1 MRKNFLLVFLLALLP
16 LAGWA
21 QTKGDIEIRK
31 VVDGEETAVTAPLE
45 YNENGYQL
53 VVYKFDGP
61 GDGQWTKVG
70 NPSWA
75 YCETADGNFTTLA
88 TTQFKTAGYY
98 KAHAGG
104 ANASWSD
111 PIQILPKTTQGDDP
125 STPVAG
131 DETYKEVQVKGI
143 SGVEMPWGGEIE
155 MTEDNAINV
164 ISLVGLELNTQEDA
178 LKKAIIVKL
187 KVNNAAQLKTF
198 NVGTYPYSLGLKY
211 SSEEDLAAAIE
222 AGEESENY
230 GTYNTVI
237 VDGVEYKI
245 SPIDDAEVNIV
256 KAKNELTYI
265 DDELALQALTLTYNG
280 DPQNLVG
287 LPVVEDGQPAIK
299 PATIGG
305 VEYFML
311 TKAAYDALVAATENP
326 APANP
331 AQYEIPEGAT
341 WSETIPQGTAVGFYY
356 IWARAAETGNYTGSE
371 PAYVGAAEIQ
381 AAAPIFAG
389 TINIDE
395 KYFRT
400 PRRGNVQN
408 WKRLYFEDLTK
419 NNLNPPTGSY
429 TVKLNKDAAAETVE
443 KAGDVTY
450 WLLTGLEVDGET
462 VYGNAIE
469 ISNNRRWNNFNFE
482 TGKYRVVAAYN
493 GNDHFG
499 KVEYAASKV
508 YADFEVVR
516 PTVTIQTTPN
526 PYMLAYGT
534 DATFGYEATFE
545 EGAWEATLNDPLV
558 SYNWYSDE
566 ACEHQLYFN
575 GDVPVGNYYVK
586 VDGEFEVQGFDVEI
600 LPAKVTVLAG
610 EIYAN
615 IEDQELVYGQTL
627 PLTLTY
633 VSGAYAPESDEID
646 AFEETI
652 WGDGSLQAKNV
663 ETKEEFDLYRWS
675 TGSGFN
681 RTYHT
686 TLLPVGTWE
695 VSMEVS
701 GVNNQLIVSK
711 GTWTVTPKDIT
722 NEDFN
727 NPRVAG
733 MGGTWDLSMTYTS
746 EQLVPGE
753 EELEGKFTYSDQAT
767 MFNPYPYELETLVYG
782 KDFEVINPGE
792 NINAGEG
799 AGTFTVK
806 GIGNYTGEKEL
817 TFDIAKAPLYVNPIA
832 ATWKIDTEEPNDTY
846 AIDWDSET
854 GIKQQLK
861 KFKNDRNGK
870 LDLTTANGFK
880 DLAVKR
886 IVGATAG
893 EYAEGV
899 KAYLPEDAAP
909 ADNYE
914 FIFGTAPLTIEKGLL
929 QLKMADLTTTYD
941 GTNKPAYNFGDLEL
955 VGPENLNPILVE
967 DDNWWNILKVD
978 EEKAD
983 QIKKTDDLVAD
994 ANGRYNAGTYT
1005 ITYEI
1010 PEGTFYATNY
1020 EVEIV
1025 EPTTATLTVEPA
1037 EIEISARDYSVRF
1050 REFLD
1055 EEGKIDQDKID
1066 AYIAS
1071 ITTKTVGE
1079 GDDAVT
1085 EVNDAAVRIRPR
1097 GGLKAG
1103 DAVKDVVAEIQ
1114 IAGIVAGENA
1124 ITVVAAEN
1132 PNYTITTVD
1141 GTLTVIAR
1149 RGITLFSEDDVKE
1162 LNDDDEWVVTEPG
1175 DMTTLN
1181 TYNNQPVQWVN
1192 VYIKQP
1198 SVKKNGEETPIAWNA
1213 DQWYSLVF
1221 PFDVTVREV
1230 SNAFGYAI
1238 VNIADPDATT
1248 EKNVMF
1254 KLQKITDV
1262 IPANTPFCLKTD
1274 EDIDT
1279 SGEGYLLEFD
1289 GVRYIQLPEGG
1300 KPSVLIEDPASLG
1313 YTFDGTYE
1321 TMTIDNSLSY
1331 LRFLYN
1337 DGWKY
1342 VGKTSSTAFTLKP
1355 YTGYVN
1361 LGESNAARNVTFT
1374 FEEADGTTTSIDAV
1388 DFMSGKTNVD
1398 AEGVYNLNG
1407 IKLQGAP
1414 TQKGVYIQKGQKVI
1428 VK

>member
-16 LAGWA
+16 LVGWA
-21 QTKGDIEIRK
+21 QDYEITFYSADDPDNAITQMDYTGEALDVVIMGHKKGGNHEAEELQLTGADKATVLFSTDGTLANLQTVTEFKEIGTYYVTHEIELAPGPDGEKINEVGTFT
-31 VVDGEETAVTAPLE
+31 VVDPDAPAE
-45 YNENGYQL
+45 
-53 VVYKFDGP
+53 
-61 GDGQWTKVG
+61 
-70 NPSWA
+70 
-75 YCETADGNFTTLA
+75 
-88 TTQFKTAGYY
+88 
-98 KAHAGG
+98 
-104 ANASWSD
+104 
-111 PIQILPKTTQGDDP
+111 
-125 STPVAG
+125 PVA
-131 DETYKEVQVKGI
+131 ETWKEVQVKNL
-143 SGVEMPWGGEIE
+143 SSATMPYGGEVDMSPE
-155 MTEDNAINV
+155 NAINV

-187 KVNNAAQLKTF
+187 KINEAAQLKTY

-211 SSEEDLAAAIE
+211 NSNEEVV
-222 AGEESENY
+222 AGEEDPEAY
-230 GTYNTVI
+230 GDYNTV
-237 VDGVEYKI
+237 VLGDVTYKI
-245 SPIDDAEVNIV
+245 SPIDGGYVTIV
-256 KAKNELTYI
+256 KGQNELTFI
-265 DDELALQALTLTYNG
+265 DDELALQALTQTYNG
-280 DPQNLVG
+280 QLQDLVG
-287 LPVVEDGQPAIK
+287 LPEVEEGEDPIK
-299 PATIGG
+299 PATLGG

-311 TKAAYDALVAATENP
+311 TKAQYEALENKP
-326 APANP
+326 ADPAE
-331 AQYEIPEGAT
+331 YEIPEDAT
-341 WSETIPQGTAVGFYY
+341 WSEVNVIPQAMPVGSYY
-356 IWARAAETGNYTGSE
+356 VWARAAETANYEGSD
-371 PAYVGAAEIQ
+371 PVYVGEAKIE

-389 TINIDE
+389 TINIDK

-400 PRRGNVQN
+400 PRSGNVQN

-419 NNLNPPTGSY
+419 NNLNPPTGTF
-429 TVKLNKDAAAETVE
+429 TVKLNENAEAETV
-443 KAGDVTY
+443 KADEVTY
-450 WLLTGLEVDGET
+450 YLQQGQEVDGEVT
-462 VYGNAIE
+462 YDNSRTIE
-469 ISNNRRWNNFNFE
+469 IGGRGWNRFDFDL
-482 TGKYRVVAAYN
+482 GYYRIIAAFN

-499 KVEYAASKV
+499 AVDYTASTV
-508 YADFEVVR
+508 TAEFQVVR

-534 DATFGYEATFE
+534 DAEFGYEPKFE

-566 ACEHQLYFN
+566 ACENQLLVN

-586 VDGEFEVQGFDVEI
+586 VDGDFEVRGFEIDI
-600 LPAKVTVLAG
+600 LPAQVIVAAG

-615 IEDQELVYGQTL
+615 IEDKTLVYGETL

-633 VSGAYAPESDEID
+633 VRGAYAPESDEID
-646 AFEETI
+646 DFEETI
-652 WGDGSLQAKNV
+652 WGNGALVAKNV
-663 ETKEEFDLYRWS
+663 ETKEEIELYRWA
-675 TGSGFN
+675 TGYGMN
-681 RTYHT
+681 RVYHT

-695 VSMEVS
+695 VSKAPQE
-701 GVNNQLIVSK
+701 GNNLLIVSK

-722 NEDFN
+722 NADFN

-733 MGGTWDLSMTYTS
+733 LGGTWSLSMTYTS

-753 EELEGKFTYSDQAT
+753 EELEGKFTYSDEAT
-767 MFNPYPYELETLVYG
+767 MFNPFPYELETLVYG
-782 KDFEVINPGE
+782 EDFEVINPGE

-817 TFDIAKAPLYVNPIA
+817 TFDIAKAPLFVNPIA
-832 ATWKIDTEEPNDTY
+832 ATWKLDTPEPNDTY

-886 IVGATAG
+886 IVGENAG
-893 EYAEGV
+893 ENAEGV
-899 KAYLPEDAAP
+899 IAYLPEDAAP

-929 QLKMADLTTTYD
+929 QLKMAAQKATYN
-941 GTNKPAYNFGDLEL
+941 GTNKPVYNLGSFEL
-955 VGPENLNPILVE
+955 AGPENLNPILVE
-967 DDNWWNILKVD
+967 DDNWQMIVKTN
-978 EEKAD
+978 EEKAE
-983 QIKKTDDLVAD
+983 QIKITDNLEEGKDAD
-994 ANGRYNAGTYT
+994 GRYPAGEYT

-1010 PEGTFYATNY
+1010 PKGTFYATNY
-1020 EVEIV
+1020 EIEIV

-1037 EIEISARDYSVRF
+1037 EITITARDYTVRF

-1055 EEGKIDQDKID
+1055 EDGKIDQEKID

-1071 ITTKTVGE
+1071 ITTKTVEGE
-1079 GDDAVT
+1079 TV
-1085 EVNDAAVRIRPR
+1085 VNDEAVRISPR
-1097 GGLKAG
+1097 DGLKAG

-1114 IAGIVAGENA
+1114 VAGIVAGENA
-1124 ITVVAAEN
+1124 ITVIPAEN
-1132 PNYTITTVD
+1132 PNYAITTVD
-1141 GTLTVIAR
+1141 GTLTVRAR
-1149 RGITLFSEDDVKE
+1149 RGITLYSEDDVKE

-1198 SVKKNGEETPIAWNA
+1198 SIEKNGEETAITWNA

-1221 PFDVTVREV
+1221 PFDVTVREI

-1262 IPANTPFCLKTD
+1262 IPANTPFCVKTD
-1274 EDIDT
+1274 TEIDT
-1279 SGEGYLLEFD
+1279 YGDEGEGYLMEFD
-1289 GVRYIQLPEGG
+1289 GVRYIQLPENGY
-1300 KPSVLIEDPASLG
+1300 PSVLIEDPASLG

-1342 VGKTSSTAFTLKP
+1342 VGKTSSTVFTLKP

-1374 FEEADGTTTSIDAV
+1374 FEEADGTTTSINAM
-1388 DFMSGKTNVD
+1388 DFINGKASD
-1398 AEGVYNLNG
+1398 AEGIYNLNG
-1407 IKLQGAP
+1407 MKLKNAP
-1414 TQKGVYIQKGQKVI
+1414 TRKGVYIQKGQKVV